1 MLGQQKL
8 PNWNAKKQKEKKK
21 TTTEYNIQ
29 QM

>member
-21 TTTEYNIQ
+21 TTEYNIQ